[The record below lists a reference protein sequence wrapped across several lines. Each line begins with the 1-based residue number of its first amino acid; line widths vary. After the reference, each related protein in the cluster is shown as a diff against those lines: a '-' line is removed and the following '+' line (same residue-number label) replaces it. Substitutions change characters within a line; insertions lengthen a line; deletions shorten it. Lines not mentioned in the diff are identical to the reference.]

1 MKNVRD
7 TLHDSDH
14 CLRTAQVRL
23 KGKEFRP
30 KEKER
35 SMTAVMRTKEAAE
48 MVETEV
54 AEKMQHIV
62 EDDAEL
68 DGEVD
73 IKEMWKELK
82 EVIFGAVKGRK
93 LLSWPPDS
101 KISEKT
107 MELIKQRA
115 KLRVQFEAKGDISE
129 EMKMELREIRKKVRQ
144 ATEEDKVKFFEDV
157 AKEAEIASRVGNIKG
172 VFSALKKVTGLRGGA
187 ADLRNS
193 KVEDFVQHFQNLV
206 GVSETKISPE
216 C

>member
-23 KGKEFRP
+23 NGKEFRP
-30 KEKER
+30 MEKER

-62 EDDAEL
+62 EDDADL

-73 IKEMWKELK
+73 VKEMWKELK

-93 LLSWPPDS
+93 LLSWPPNS
-101 KISEKT
+101 KISEET
-107 MELIKQRA
+107 MKIIKQRA
-115 KLRVQFEAKGDISE
+115 QLQRQRREA
-129 EMKMELREIRKKVRQ
+129 
-144 ATEEDKVKFFEDV
+144 
-157 AKEAEIASRVGNIKG
+157 
-172 VFSALKKVTGLRGGA
+172 RG
-187 ADLRNS
+187 S
-193 KVEDFVQHFQNLV
+193 STQNRWR
-206 GVSETKISPE
+206 
-216 C
+216 

>member
-1 MKNVRD
+1 
-7 TLHDSDH
+7 
-14 CLRTAQVRL
+14 
-23 KGKEFRP
+23 
-30 KEKER
+30 
-35 SMTAVMRTKEAAE
+35 MTAVMRTKEAAE

-93 LLSWPPDS
+93 LLSWPPNS

-107 MELIKQRA
+107 MELIKKRA
-115 KLRVQFEAKGDISE
+115 KLRVKFEAKGDISE
-129 EMKMELREIRKKVRQ
+129 EMKMELREVREKVRR
-144 ATEEDKVKFFEDV
+144 ATEEDKVKCFEDV

-172 VFSALKKVTGLRGGA
+172 VFSALKKVTGMRGGA

-206 GVSETKISPE
+206 GVSETKIHQNVKRKGHGK
-216 C
+216 